1 MFYFRGIV
9 PFKFGIPCFAVKKCK
24 IFVIEAIVRFW
35 TIDKRKCVTRLS
47 KGVPISIAILNFSMK
62 FDGSPTTSEMN
73 LINSMTI

>member
-1 MFYFRGIV
+1 M
-9 PFKFGIPCFAVKKCK
+9 PFKLLRVPCFAVKKCK
-24 IFVIEAIVRFW
+24 IFVIVAIGCFW

-47 KGVPISIAILNFSMK
+47 KGVPISMAILNFPMK